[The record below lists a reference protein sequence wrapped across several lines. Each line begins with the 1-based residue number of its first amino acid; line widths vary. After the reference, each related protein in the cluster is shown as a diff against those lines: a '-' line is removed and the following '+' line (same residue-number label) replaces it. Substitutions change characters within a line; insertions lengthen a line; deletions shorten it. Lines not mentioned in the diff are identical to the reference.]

1 MFPNE
6 WRDASAADYDSD
18 DWRAFTKMTGVET
31 PWRIE
36 GDFNGDGLKDV
47 ARIVMHEAD
56 QKWMLGVEFGSKP
69 GAECKTFQI
78 SQGLPHQLESI
89 PSLQTLPKAT
99 NKLVCHHA
107 GPVYAVQCRVPSQSP
122 IEGFKQDFIVVSDA
136 VAAQPLSAYYWTQW
150 DDNTKQDGT
159 PLMVFRSTPLEV
171 AIEMK

>member
-89 PSLQTLPKAT
+89 PSLQTLPKLPISWFAT
-99 NKLVCHHA
+99 MQGRYTRFSAACLRKAPLKASSKTSLLSVMQWLLSRFRLTTGRN
-107 GPVYAVQCRVPSQSP
+107 GMTIPS
-122 IEGFKQDFIVVSDA
+122 KMA
-136 VAAQPLSAYYWTQW
+136 
-150 DDNTKQDGT
+150 
-159 PLMVFRSTPLEV
+159 RH
-171 AIEMK
+171 